1 MTAADLW
8 DVPGQ
13 QRATAVLRRAVAGGG
28 PGHAWAFL
36 GPAGVGQEAAARA
49 LAAALNCPS
58 PPQPGQPCGACSTC
72 RRCARGAH
80 PAYREFVPTGTVH
93 RVDEVRR
100 EWLHAAMRSA
110 SEGAWKVLHVR
121 DADRM
126 NEAAANA
133 FLKALEEPPEAT
145 VWVLDLA
152 DPDELPDT
160 ILSRCRGVR
169 FAAWTPDALLAE
181 AARAGLGDE
190 AERRL
195 AVRAALGS
203 PVVLRRLAAPGGL
216 DALRLHRSLVGRLR
230 AEGPGHALVAAR
242 ALADEVKTETD
253 ARKEEAR
260 RELAELAT
268 QYGDSVPRGVQRQV
282 EERHARREREAR
294 IQVLQAALDDLV
306 GWLRDCLLVACGGA
320 PDDAVHA
327 DAADALRAD
336 ADALRPAGLLA
347 AVDAVVATRDALE
360 LNVQTGVALEALFLE
375 LSTLALTGPGA
386 VTPAAPAG

>member
-1 MTAADLW
+1 MTAPDLW

-13 QRATAVLRRAVAGGG
+13 ERATAVLRRAVAAGG

-58 PPQPGQPCGACSTC
+58 PPEPGQPCGVCGTC
-72 RRCARGAH
+72 RRCARGTH

-93 RVDEVRR
+93 RVDDVRR
-100 EWLHAAMRSA
+100 EWLYAALRSSA
-110 SEGAWKVLHVR
+110 EGAWKVLRVC

-133 FLKALEEPPEAT
+133 FLKALEEPPAAT

-169 FAAWTPDALLAE
+169 FAAWTPAALVAE
-181 AARAGLGDE
+181 ATGAGLHDE
-190 AERRL
+190 ADRTL
-195 AVRAALGS
+195 AVRAAFGS
-203 PVVLRRLAAPGGL
+203 PVALRRLAAPGGL
-216 DALRLHRSLVGRLR
+216 EALRLHRSLVGRLR

-242 ALADEVKTETD
+242 ALADEVRAETD
-253 ARKEEAR
+253 ARKDEGK
-260 RELAELAT
+260 RELAELAA
-268 QYGDSVPRGVQRQV
+268 QYGDSVPRAVQRQV
-282 EERHARREREAR
+282 EDRHARREREAR

-306 GWLRDCLLVACGGA
+306 GWLRDCLLVACGGDA
-320 PDDAVHA
+320 RAAVHA

-360 LNVQTGVALEALFLE
+360 LNVQPTLALESLFLD

-386 VTPAAPAG
+386 AR